1 MNNLIKF
8 INERNN
14 RERRLILA
22 LVVLLFLLIV
32 GGFTNGIISSTTMA
46 SKRYQIA
53 KNNYVYVKKS
63 ALMIINSSRS
73 EMSKKDL
80 TSIEVELIESSKTN
94 NIDYKYSSLDEQS
107 LTIVFSADDL
117 LQAGQ
122 FLKESSQI
130 TNSNLGIILL
140 ENQDNQRIFKA
151 TFKSENWF
159 IVLDHQYCIWIKN
172 SRSHQPSECHNHHH
186 HLSLAI
192 HDQPHQVNTTLHR
205 QYLDN

>member
-1 MNNLIKF
+1 MNDLIKF
-8 INERNN
+8 INERSE
-14 RERRLILA
+14 RERRLMLA
-22 LVVLLFLLIV
+22 LFILLFLLIL
-32 GGFTNGIISSTTMA
+32 GGFANGIISSTTMA

-53 KNNYVYVKKS
+53 KSNYEYVKDS

-130 TNSNLGIILL
+130 LNSNLGTVLLDNEDNERII
-140 ENQDNQRIFKA
+140 KA
-151 TFKSENWF
+151 TF
-159 IVLDHQYCIWIKN
+159 
-172 SRSHQPSECHNHHH
+172 
-186 HLSLAI
+186 
-192 HDQPHQVNTTLHR
+192 TLEK
-205 QYLDN
+205 

>member
-1 MNNLIKF
+1 
-8 INERNN
+8 
-14 RERRLILA
+14 
-22 LVVLLFLLIV
+22 
-32 GGFTNGIISSTTMA
+32 MA

-80 TSIEVELIESSKTN
+80 TSIEVELIESSKIN
-94 NIDYKYSSLDEQS
+94 NIDYKYSSLDEQG
-107 LTIVFSADDL
+107 LMIVFSADDL

-151 TFKSENWF
+151 TFKLEN
-159 IVLDHQYCIWIKN
+159 
-172 SRSHQPSECHNHHH
+172 
-186 HLSLAI
+186 
-192 HDQPHQVNTTLHR
+192 
-205 QYLDN
+205 

>member
-14 RERRLILA
+14 REKRLILA
-22 LVVLLFLLIV
+22 LFILLFLLIV
-32 GGFTNGIISSTTMA
+32 GGFANGIISSTTMA

-53 KNNYVYVKKS
+53 KNNYEYVKKS

-80 TSIEVELIESSKTN
+80 TSIELELIESSETN
-94 NIDYKYSSLDEQS
+94 NIDYKYSSMDDQGLM
-107 LTIVFSADDL
+107 IVFSADDL

-130 TNSNLGIILL
+130 LNSNLGTVLLDNEDNERII
-140 ENQDNQRIFKA
+140 KA
-151 TFKSENWF
+151 TFILEN
-159 IVLDHQYCIWIKN
+159 
-172 SRSHQPSECHNHHH
+172 
-186 HLSLAI
+186 
-192 HDQPHQVNTTLHR
+192 
-205 QYLDN
+205 